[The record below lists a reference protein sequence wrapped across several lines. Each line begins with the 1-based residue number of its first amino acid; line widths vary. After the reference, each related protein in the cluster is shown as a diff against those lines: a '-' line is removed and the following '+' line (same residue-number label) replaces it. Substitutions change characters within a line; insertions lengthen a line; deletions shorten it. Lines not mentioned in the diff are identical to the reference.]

1 LRGPGDPQQARLLA
15 HGRKAGHLAPM
26 SLIPTLVLIAAGVAL
41 AVFAGWRGALPSQ
54 PHRGVR
60 MVPWRFV
67 MVLSC
72 VAAFVLIVHLAALLG
87 VLPPA
92 R

>member
-1 LRGPGDPQQARLLA
+1 
-15 HGRKAGHLAPM
+15 M
-26 SLIPTLVLIAAGVAL
+26 SLFVTLALVAAAVAL

-60 MVPWRFV
+60 MVPWRLV

-72 VAAFVLIVHLAALLG
+72 ALVLLLVVHLAALLG
-87 VLPPA
+87 VLPPP

>member
-1 LRGPGDPQQARLLA
+1 MNLQV
-15 HGRKAGHLAPM
+15 
-26 SLIPTLVLIAAGVAL
+26 TVAL
-41 AVFAGWRGALPSQ
+41 LLSALAFGAFCAWRGALPSQ

-72 VAAFVLIVHLAALLG
+72 VVVFVLIVHLAALMG

>member
-1 LRGPGDPQQARLLA
+1 MSLLLTLALLA
-15 HGRKAGHLAPM
+15 
-26 SLIPTLVLIAAGVAL
+26 AAVAL
-41 AVFAGWRGALPSQ
+41 AVFAGWRGAQPSQ

-67 MVLSC
+67 MVLAC
-72 VAAFVLIVHLAALLG
+72 AVVVLLVVHVAALLG
-87 VLPPA
+87 VLPPP

>member
-1 LRGPGDPQQARLLA
+1 
-15 HGRKAGHLAPM
+15 M
-26 SLIPTLVLIAAGVAL
+26 SLPLTLALIAAAVAL
-41 AVFAGWRGALPSQ
+41 TIFAGWRGARPSQ

-60 MVPWRFV
+60 MAPWRFV

-72 VAAFVLIVHLAALLG
+72 AVIVLLVVHVAALLG
-87 VLPPA
+87 VPPPP

>member
-1 LRGPGDPQQARLLA
+1 
-15 HGRKAGHLAPM
+15 M
-26 SLIPTLVLIAAGVAL
+26 SLFVTLALAAAAVAL

-60 MVPWRFV
+60 MVPWRLV

-72 VAAFVLIVHLAALLG
+72 ALVLLLVVHLAALLG
-87 VLPPA
+87 VLPPP

>member
-1 LRGPGDPQQARLLA
+1 
-15 HGRKAGHLAPM
+15 M
-26 SLIPTLVLIAAGVAL
+26 SLFLTLALIAAAVAL

-67 MVLSC
+67 MILAGAAVL
-72 VAAFVLIVHLAALLG
+72 VLLVHVAALLG
-87 VLPPA
+87 MPQV
-92 R
+92 RR